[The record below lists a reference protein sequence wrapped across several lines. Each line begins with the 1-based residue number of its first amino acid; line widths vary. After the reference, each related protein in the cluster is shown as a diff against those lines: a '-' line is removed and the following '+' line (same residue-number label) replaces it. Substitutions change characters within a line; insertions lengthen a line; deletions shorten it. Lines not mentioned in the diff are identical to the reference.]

1 MLNLGVSIQPCVPG
15 KETRVVEA
23 RPSECSTC
31 GAPGGEAGELL
42 ERHITSQGNTRA
54 SRYLCPLCH
63 ACLHLDHAGRIRAGR
78 IVWLPEIS
86 QEQLNL
92 LCLASFVAAS
102 KAGVYRKH
110 ADTKAMIEH
119 IMRLYRTFEKRSESI
134 EVFLSGQSAS
144 ALMPRQTL
152 SSPTHIASLIVSAR
166 RETKLDART
175 VARRIE
181 GMRLLPNP
189 GAFQTYIDKLS
200 RMTAKTFPVQ
210 SWMGAVQT
218 VLDEAAAAAAAPES
232 TESFDGSD
240 ESLFATSEDST
251 EEVHGDP
258 AF

>member
-1 MLNLGVSIQPCVPG
+1 MLNLGVSIQPCIPG
-15 KETRVVEA
+15 KESRVVEA
-23 RPSECSTC
+23 RPTECSTC
-31 GAPGGEAGELL
+31 GAPGGPEGELL
-42 ERHITSQGNTRA
+42 ERHITSSGKTQS
-54 SRYLCPLCH
+54 SRYLCPICH
-63 ACLHLDHAGRIRAGR
+63 ACLHLDHAGRLKAGR
-78 IVWLPEIS
+78 VVWLPEIS

-102 KAGVYRKH
+102 KAGAYRKD

-134 EVFLSGQSAS
+134 EVFLSGQSAT

-175 VARRIE
+175 VARRID

-189 GAFQTYIDKLS
+189 GAFQSYIDKLG

-210 SWMGAVQT
+210 SWMGAVQA
-218 VLDEAAAAAAAPES
+218 VIDAAAQAAAQPDAV
-232 TESFDGSD
+232 ESFDGSD
-240 ESLFATSEDST
+240 ESLFTTHDEPTDEVTSDA
-251 EEVHGDP
+251 